1 LTLNYVGISIYS
13 FTGLILAKMTKRLK
27 LSLLLVLITSFTCQS
42 AYANELAI
50 WDKLQGTNPKG
61 YVLLLRHTLA
71 PGVGDPENFDLNDCS
86 TQRNLS
92 SVGRQDAKS
101 VGEWLKRQDIK
112 IARVESSR
120 WCRAK
125 ETAQLL
131 DIGKVRLNSNLDSL
145 FESADPAK
153 SIQTVRVKKQIL
165 DYRNKSGL
173 LVLVGHYVNIS
184 AVVGVGVDSGEGVLV
199 KADSKGKITV
209 VGLTPKL
216 GR

>member
-1 LTLNYVGISIYS
+1 MKRFSLAIITALLT
-13 FTGLILAKMTKRLK
+13 A
-27 LSLLLVLITSFTCQS
+27 LLGQS
-42 AYANELAI
+42 AMANEEAI

-61 YVLLLRHTLA
+61 YVLLLRHTIA
-71 PGVGDPENFDLNDCS
+71 PGVGDPENFKLNDCS

-92 SVGRQDAKS
+92 QVGRDDAKA
-101 VGEWLKRQDIK
+101 VGDWLKRRDIK
-112 IARVESSR
+112 ISRVESSR

-131 DIGKVRLNSNLDSL
+131 GIGKVRLNANLDSL
-145 FESADPAK
+145 FESQDPAK
-153 SIQTVRVKKQIL
+153 SIQTVRVKKQIV
-165 DYRNKSGL
+165 DWRNKSGL
-173 LVLVGHYVNIS
+173 LVLVGHFVNIG
-184 AVVGVGVDSGEGVLV
+184 AVAGVGVGSGEGVLV

>member
-1 LTLNYVGISIYS
+1 MSRFRFPAVLALLNC
-13 FTGLILAKMTKRLK
+13 
-27 LSLLLVLITSFTCQS
+27 LLFQS

-71 PGVGDPENFDLNDCS
+71 PGVGDPENFKLNDCS

-92 SVGRQDAKS
+92 QVGREDAKS
-101 VGEWLKRQDIK
+101 VGDWLKRREIK
-112 IARVESSR
+112 ISRVESSR

-131 DIGKVRLNSNLDSL
+131 GIGRVRLNPNLDSL

-153 SIQTVRVKKQIL
+153 AIQTVRVKKQIV
-165 DYRNKSGL
+165 DWRNKSGL
-173 LVLVGHYVNIS
+173 LVLVGHFVNIN
-184 AVVGVGVDSGEGVLV
+184 AVTGVGVGSGEGVLV
-199 KADSKGKITV
+199 KADSKGKISV

>member
-1 LTLNYVGISIYS
+1 MKRFNLAIITAL
-13 FTGLILAKMTKRLK
+13 LI
-27 LSLLLVLITSFTCQS
+27 SLLGAS
-42 AYANELAI
+42 AMANELEI

-61 YVLLLRHTLA
+61 YVLLLRHTIA
-71 PGVGDPENFDLNDCS
+71 PGVGDPENFKLNDCS

-92 SVGRQDAKS
+92 QLGRDDAKA
-101 VGEWLKRQDIK
+101 VGDWLKRRDIK
-112 IARVESSR
+112 ISRVESSR

-125 ETAQLL
+125 QTAQLL
-131 DIGKVRLNSNLDSL
+131 GIGKVRLNANLDSL

-153 SIQTVRVKKQIL
+153 AIQTVRVKKQIV
-165 DYRNKSGL
+165 DWRNKSGL
-173 LVLVGHYVNIS
+173 LVLVGHFVNIG
-184 AVVGVGVDSGEGVLV
+184 AVAGVGVGSGEGVLV

>member
-1 LTLNYVGISIYS
+1 M
-13 FTGLILAKMTKRLK
+13 LIMKRFNLAIITAL
-27 LSLLLVLITSFTCQS
+27 LISLLGQS
-42 AYANELAI
+42 AMANEEAI

-61 YVLLLRHTLA
+61 YVLLLRHTIA
-71 PGVGDPENFDLNDCS
+71 PGVGDPENFKLNDCS

-92 SVGRQDAKS
+92 QLGRDDAKA
-101 VGEWLKRQDIK
+101 VGDWLKRRDIK
-112 IARVESSR
+112 ISRVESSR

-125 ETAQLL
+125 QTAQLL
-131 DIGKVRLNSNLDSL
+131 GIGKVKLNSNLDSL

-153 SIQTVRVKKQIL
+153 AIQTVRVKKQIV
-165 DYRNKSGL
+165 DWRNKSGL
-173 LVLVGHYVNIS
+173 LVLVGHFVNIG
-184 AVVGVGVDSGEGVLV
+184 AVAGVGVGSGEGVLV